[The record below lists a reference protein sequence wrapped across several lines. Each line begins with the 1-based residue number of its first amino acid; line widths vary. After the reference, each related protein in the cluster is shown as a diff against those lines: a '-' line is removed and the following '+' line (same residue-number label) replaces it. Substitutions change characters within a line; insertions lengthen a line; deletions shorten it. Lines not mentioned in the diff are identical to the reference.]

1 MLGAAPVSMGKSGR
15 SLTSF
20 GVSIPKAVVPNADA
34 VAPNVAAGA
43 GFGSSATLSSKEEIG
58 LYARALET
66 NMATRSGS
74 LVLTNAEAD
83 WFVRN
88 GSGSPT
94 ATS

>member
-58 LYARALET
+58 LILFGMLDKKPKLIMCY
-66 NMATRSGS
+66 
-74 LVLTNAEAD
+74 
-83 WFVRN
+83 
-88 GSGSPT
+88 
-94 ATS
+94 